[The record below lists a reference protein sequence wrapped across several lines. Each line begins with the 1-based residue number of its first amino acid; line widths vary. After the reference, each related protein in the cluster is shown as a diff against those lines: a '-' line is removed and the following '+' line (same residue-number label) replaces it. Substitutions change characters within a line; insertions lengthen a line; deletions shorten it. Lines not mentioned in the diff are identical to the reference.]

1 MNNNDINTLV
11 TKWQS
16 KMLSISVWQFSNE
29 KAREIIN
36 NIIDEVVENRES
48 IINGELSLDNNIL
61 LFTNIVLYGGNYGA
75 NIGKLSFLGI

>member
-16 KMLSISVWQFSNE
+16 QMLSISVWQFSNE